1 MLKILCVCGC
11 GLGSSFAIEMTA
23 KAVLKKL
30 EIPAHIEH
38 TTVSEAGAFKSD
50 IILTQKKKKTFA
62 DILTADANEE
72 EIKRVVV
79 LNRLT
84 DKDEIERKIVSFLK
98 ERNLKVTDHE

>member
-38 TTVSEAGAFKSD
+38 TTVSEAGALNRYDSD
-50 IILTQKKKKTFA
+50 AKTFA
-62 DILTADANEE
+62 DILTADASEE

-79 LNRLT
+79 LNKLT
-84 DKDEIERKIVSFLK
+84 DKEEIETKIVAFLK
-98 ERNLKVTDHE
+98 ERHLKVADYE

>member
-50 IILTQKKKKTFA
+50 MILTQN
-62 DILTADANEE
+62 LC
-72 EIKRVVV
+72 RH
-79 LNRLT
+79 LNCRCQ
-84 DKDEIERKIVSFLK
+84 RR
-98 ERNLKVTDHE
+98 RN

>member
-38 TTVSEAGAFKSD
+38 TTVSEAGAF
-50 IILTQKKKKTFA
+50 TQKTFA
-62 DILTADANEE
+62 DILTADASEE

-79 LNRLT
+79 LNKLT
-84 DKDEIERKIVSFLK
+84 DKEEIETKIVAFLK
-98 ERNLKVTDHE
+98 ERHLKVADYE